1 MKSRHSQSKIVLL
14 AACLLAWGASSAY
27 AGVSRVIQERYRKN
41 YENKA
46 LFLKIPIFSE
56 KRYVYIIGQSFR
68 NDLTPAGTSPRFK
81 VGDQL
86 RVLGLDFGG
95 DEIKFKL
102 GVIAGPT
109 TVELVF
115 KFDGPLQENF
125 PNSGVFDKALAA
137 TFTEGLK
144 YTDLDDAKRTYIEQE
159 FDRVTRE
166 IATSS
171 GTNRDT
177 VLKYVAPQLP
187 AYQDALHEIEN
198 LQNKNQ
204 ELSKQ
209 VAQGQAENRKLD
221 LESKNQQAEIVRLR
235 NQTKSLQEKIDSS
248 TSQLLKLNEDLLSA
262 KGVSQS
268 YQRELANLE
277 RSLKIRVDPNRDLA
291 SQIAGLGQVM
301 QRIQKENDDL
311 QGENAS
317 LRSYLEKEQADN
329 VKLSGENQDLK
340 NSVRQKDDTI
350 KTLTSKEDSLAR
362 QYFLLK
368 QTKDNLENVALSVS
382 NLNTHVMEE
391 KTEGGVQFGK
401 IDAYLGDILLG
412 SFEWRLPE
420 RMNSN
425 QEKDGEASFSTES
438 IDYIRVTPT
447 ERQIR
452 QSLGERLKLR
462 VSLVSRSDSM
472 EVKPEKESTLQEVG
486 ERDRA
491 TWRWRI
497 LNRGTMDS
505 RLLVTAQLVNKNG
518 DAIPL
523 IQAEELIASSN
534 LVRQVR
540 NYLQPIPLTLGAV
553 LGSLLVC
560 IAGLF
565 RRVSHAGPARD
576 QSLLEMPPGGR
587 KQL

>member
-1 MKSRHSQSKIVLL
+1 LL

-27 AGVSRVIQERYRKN
+27 AAGVSRVIQERYKKN

-46 LFLKIPIFSE
+46 LFLKIPVFSE
-56 KRYVYIIGQSFR
+56 KQYVYIIGQSFR
-68 NDLTPAGTSPRFK
+68 NDLALAGASPLFK

-86 RVLGLDFGG
+86 RVLNLDFGG
-95 DEIKFKL
+95 EEIKFKL
-102 GVIAGPT
+102 GVIAGAT
-109 TVELVF
+109 TVELIF
-115 KFDGPLQENF
+115 RFDGPLQENF
-125 PNSGVFDKALAA
+125 PNSGVFDRALAA

-159 FDRVTRE
+159 FDRVARE
-166 IATSS
+166 LATSS

-187 AYQDALHEIEN
+187 AYQDALHENEN

-209 VAQGQAENRKLD
+209 VAQGLAENRKLE
-221 LESKNQQAEIVRLR
+221 LESKNQQAEIIRLR

-248 TSQLLKLNEDLLSA
+248 ASQLLKLNEDLLSA
-262 KGVSQS
+262 KGLSQS

-277 RSLKIRVDPNRDLA
+277 RSLKIRIDTNRDLA
-291 SQIAGLGQVM
+291 SQIAELGQVM
-301 QRIQKENDDL
+301 QKIHRENDDL

-317 LRSYLEKEQADN
+317 LRSNLEKEQADN
-329 VKLSGENQDLK
+329 AKLSGENQDLR

-368 QTKDNLENVALSVS
+368 QTKDNLENVALSIS
-382 NLNTHVMEE
+382 NLNTRVVEE
-391 KTEGGVQFGK
+391 KTEDGVRSGK
-401 IDAYLGDILLG
+401 IDAYLGDVLLG
-412 SFEWRLPE
+412 SFEWHLPE
-420 RMNSN
+420 HLNSN
-425 QEKDGEASFSTES
+425 EEKEGQASFSTES
-438 IDYIRVTPT
+438 IDYVRVTQT

-452 QSLGERLKLR
+452 QSLGERLRLR
-462 VSLVSRSDSM
+462 VSLASRSDSM
-472 EVKPEKESTLQEVG
+472 EVKPEKESALQEIG

-497 LNRGTMDS
+497 FNHGTVDS

-523 IQAEELIASSN
+523 IQAEELISSSS

-540 NYLQPIPLTLGAV
+540 SYLQPIPLVLGAV
-553 LGSLLVC
+553 LGALLMC

-565 RRVSHAGPARD
+565 RRVSHSGPAK
-576 QSLLEMPPGGR
+576 PPSPPETPLGGR

>member
-14 AACLLAWGASSAY
+14 VACLLAWGASSAY